1 MPQDPLTAPAAA
13 GQINGARLRK
23 ASPMTKATTLKT
35 PKAWNLLINH
45 KQRAGERPQ
54 LTADLISLQHPTP
67 TRSHHRELKHAATG
81 ATTSHLHSL
90 SPADRAAGS
99 PIGGAEAVEVGG
111 RGPSGRVLQLTVVG
125 TGGRWVLE
133 RDQIRRQLRA
143 LPSTLFVVDQEVPGL
158 WRFEGG
164 GFGHGAGLSQA
175 GAIDLASRG
184 WSSER
189 ILRHYFPGAELKPV
203 KNLSSQGS
211 P

>member
-1 MPQDPLTAPAAA
+1 MLRNRNFYGAGHPRFRWTRRYSATRLEQLAA
-13 GQINGARLRK
+13 
-23 ASPMTKATTLKT
+23 
-35 PKAWNLLINH
+35 
-45 KQRAGERPQ
+45 
-54 LTADLISLQHPTP
+54 
-67 TRSHHRELKHAATG
+67 
-81 ATTSHLHSL
+81 
-90 SPADRAAGS
+90 AAGS
-99 PIGGAEAVEVGG
+99 PIGAAEAVSVAG

-143 LPSTLFVVDQEVPGL
+143 LPSTLFVVEQESPGVWL
-158 WRFEGG
+158 FDGG

-189 ILRHYFPGAELKPV
+189 ILRHYFPGAELQPV
-203 KNLSSQGS
+203 KNLSSQVS